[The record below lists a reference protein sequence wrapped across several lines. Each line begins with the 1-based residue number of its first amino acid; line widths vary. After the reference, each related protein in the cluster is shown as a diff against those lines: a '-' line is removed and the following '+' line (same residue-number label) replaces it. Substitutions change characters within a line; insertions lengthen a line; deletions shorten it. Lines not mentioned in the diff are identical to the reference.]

1 MNYGIFWGKQFE
13 QLIKWIIHFLAI
25 SSAPDA
31 FFLWLSSVAD
41 QKPGPEPQSESE
53 PGPIVRMSCTYYKV
67 IEKHNRLF

>member
-1 MNYGIFWGKQFE
+1 MM
-13 QLIKWIIHFLAI
+13 KWIIHSLAI

-31 FFLWLSSVAD
+31 FFLWLCSVAN
-41 QKPGPEPQSESE
+41 QKPGPEPKSEPESESESE